1 MEVSAC
7 KLTGI
12 PTMLPNGGS
21 ENAKKYIADM
31 RKFSAT
37 IELVKKLA
45 SGHHGLITKISCKSF
60 CFCDIMEAEKNM
72 DETTKF
78 EDLTFWNM

>member
-37 IELVKKLA
+37 IEMVKNLQA
-45 SGHHGLITKISCKSF
+45 YTVVDFI
-60 CFCDIMEAEKNM
+60 
-72 DETTKF
+72 
-78 EDLTFWNM
+78 

>member
-21 ENAKKYIADM
+21 ENAYKYIADM

-37 IELVKKLA
+37 IEKV
-45 SGHHGLITKISCKSF
+45 
-60 CFCDIMEAEKNM
+60 
-72 DETTKF
+72 
-78 EDLTFWNM
+78 